1 MTEGWLNFDYV
12 ILFSQS
18 ERISYSRRYKIG
30 NFLPGFT
37 LAGIYD
43 WNYFLVTDV
52 EGTMYS
58 LPSMPLDINSIK
70 AFSLP
75 EDFTLEIDERYV
87 GKVRWYL
94 KPEIIGGNPRDGK
107 NLVWI
112 SLDLHADL
120 VVWWNNK
127 LAKKHSDGDSNS
139 DTYPAFLK
147 VAC

>member
-18 ERISYSRRYKIG
+18 ERMAYSRKYKIG
-30 NFLPGFT
+30 NYLPGFT

-58 LPSMPLDINSIK
+58 LPSLPLDIQSIK
-70 AFSLP
+70 KFSLP
-75 EDFTLEIDERYV
+75 ENYTLETDERYSE
-87 GKVRWYL
+87 KVRWYL
-94 KPEIIGGNPRDGK
+94 KPEIVGGNPRDGK
-107 NLVWI
+107 NLVWV

-120 VVWWNNK
+120 ISWWNDK
-127 LAKKHSDGDSNS
+127 LAIKQTDSTS
-139 DTYPAFLK
+139 YADSYPTVLK